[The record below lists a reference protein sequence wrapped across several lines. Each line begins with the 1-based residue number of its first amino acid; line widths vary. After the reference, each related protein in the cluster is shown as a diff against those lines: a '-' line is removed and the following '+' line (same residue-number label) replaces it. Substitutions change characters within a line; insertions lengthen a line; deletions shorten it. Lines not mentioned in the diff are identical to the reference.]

1 MQYHVIL
8 CNTMQYHAIPRNTT
22 QYHAI
27 PCNTKQC
34 HAKQCNNLQNHS
46 ISCNTMQYHAIP
58 CNTTQNN
65 AKQCNNMQY
74 HAIPCNIMQYHAI
87 PCFIN
92 ICWRSIP
99 PTCGQYKAFLQ
110 YIWEVLGRCSTNL
123 KRKFRWF
130 LPLGVEPPP
139 LPILSQ
145 ISRHLF
151 TPIFCHL
158 QLYPTNMRRTLH
170 FQDINFKSSFNWFRI
185 DIHQQLRPLTANY
198 LVIYKVISSTISLVH
213 NI

>member
-1 MQYHVIL
+1 
-8 CNTMQYHAIPRNTT
+8 MQYHAV
-22 QYHAI
+22 
-27 PCNTKQC
+27 
-34 HAKQCNNLQNHS
+34 
-46 ISCNTMQYHAIP
+46 P

-92 ICWRSIP
+92 ICWRSIS

-139 LPILSQ
+139 LPILAQ

-151 TPIFCHL
+151 TPIFGHL
-158 QLYPTNMRRTLH
+158 QLYPTSMRRTLH